1 MTPALFSEHTFFS
14 LSDDLGAYAESLDML
29 DAQLAE
35 SLEPD
40 ERADLERQRGEVH
53 AAMEVIGRELA
64 NKTDAVAAVLRRMGT
79 ERGVIKEERDRL
91 KRKDL
96 AMERGE
102 KWLRQYVVSTMQ
114 ANGKTQI
121 KTAMN
126 TLFLRTTEAVDIT
139 DAEKVPEQYFNAE
152 VKLPLWLWR
161 AIMAK
166 ISADYVEAPELA
178 AQASLARV
186 KAEPSLTAIKKAIK
200 AGHDVAGADL
210 KQNQSL
216 VCR

>member
-1 MTPALFSEHTFFS
+1 MSDIAVRSEHTFFS

-152 VKLPLWLWR
+152 VKLPLDLWR
-161 AIMAK
+161 AILRTLL
-166 ISADYVEAPELA
+166 DYAGSVMVS
-178 AQASLARV
+178 QAEEARV